1 MKRLLTYGWLLLTL
15 LASLFVMPSCQ
26 EDEIPHDTTEV
37 MMTFTTRAVVTQNNE
52 SAAIDIEKMNDIHVI
67 VARQD
72 GTVVYNGNPAVDTNN
87 GTASVS
93 FQTPVKTGGEDF
105 KFFAIANERSLV
117 NPPDWANVNI
127 NNLINHEEGNGS
139 EISINSPIPQ
149 TKYWIHPV
157 KQLPGK
163 TQYIRKTL
171 DYLAS
176 KISVQFK
183 NETNKAQS
191 LSNIHITGIT
201 PNGKG
206 SLFNSPTGVKDAY
219 GEEIYAEVY
228 VTTNDVTLN
237 NGIAFDGVTDL
248 PSGESSAIK
257 HYYTYPVDEGNIPS
271 PTLRATWNGKNYTLP
286 LGGITELKRNDHLK
300 ILITLT
306 DVGIKV
312 TYTIADWEENTTTI
326 GGVNPTLGDNYM
338 VKDWVQEED
347 VVIGEEPV
355 EPEGPFTME
364 GLTISA
370 NPATIDLASATATTL
385 TIYKPANITAI
396 TITPSI
402 NSAFTG
408 LSNPSSGSITDNF
421 MITGLSND
429 AGTVTV
435 TLTANSNAATGSY
448 TLTASGTGGD
458 DYISNEATTTITLS
472 KTQSGG
478 GGEVTVWGDKD
489 GEGAQ
494 EINWEKGKNLVV
506 DLDWLENAA
515 SVTGPSGIGIQMYV
529 YFTEKNGGV
538 MEIRQGTTTSSY
550 SSLYINGTQN
560 SYLGSMG
567 SERVSIF
574 IPNEVKDNQFNF
586 SGINYTITKI
596 TVVK

>member
-1 MKRLLTYGWLLLTL
+1 MKRLLTYGLLLLTI
-15 LASLFVMPSCQ
+15 LASHFVVSACQ
-26 EDEIPHDTTEV
+26 DDLPETTEV

-52 SAAIDIEKMNDIHVI
+52 SDVINEEKMKNLRVI
-67 VARQD
+67 MVRED
-72 GTVVYNGNPAVDTNN
+72 GTIAYKEVKEINGS
-87 GTASVS
+87 SVTVT
-93 FQTPVKTGGEDF
+93 FNTPVKTGGENF
-105 KFFAIANERSLV
+105 QFFAIANEDGIL
-117 NPPDWANVNI
+117 PAQ
-127 NNLINHEEGNGS
+127 NLGSIQSGDIEDLKNRVVGS
-139 EISINSPIPQ
+139 ESEFTIRNAIPQ
-149 TKYWIHPV
+149 TKYWTAKVNPYESLSV
-157 KQLPGK
+157 SQ
-163 TQYIRKTL
+163 QL
-171 DYLAS
+171 DYLVS

-206 SLFNSPTGVKDAY
+206 RLFNHPTGEKDNE
-219 GEEIYAEVY
+219 GKEIYDEVY

-237 NGIAFDGVTDL
+237 NGIVFNGVTNL
-248 PSGESSAIK
+248 PSGESSAIQ
-257 HYYTYPVDEGNIPS
+257 HYYTYPVDNGNISS
-271 PTLRATWNGKNYTLP
+271 PTLYAKWGDEVEPRKLELTGF
-286 LGGITELKRNDHLK
+286 TELKRNDHLK

-326 GGVNPTLGDNYM
+326 GGVNPTLGDSYM
-338 VKDWVQEED
+338 VKDWVQGDD

-355 EPEGPFTME
+355 EPEGPVTVE

-370 NPATIDLASATATTL
+370 NPATIDLASSTTTTL

-408 LSNPSSGSITDNF
+408 LSNQSSGSITDYF
-421 MITGLSND
+421 KITGLSND

-494 EINWEKGKNLVV
+494 EINWSEDKKLVV
-506 DLDWLENAA
+506 DLDWLVNAA
-515 SVTGPSGIGIQMYV
+515 SVTGPEDKTGIQMYV
-529 YFTEKNGGV
+529 YFTGNGGV

-550 SSLYINGTQN
+550 SSLYINGTKT
-560 SYLGSMG
+560 SYLDSMG
-567 SERVSIF
+567 SEKVSIF
-574 IPNEVKDNQFNF
+574 IPNEVKDTRFNF
-586 SGINYTITKI
+586 SGQNYTITKI